1 MTDVAVSPEDQ
12 KKAERAAKERARRA
26 AKKAEQEA
34 AKASAAKL
42 VDPEKEKIR
51 SLIARAREIAPGIKS
66 PYQPGEMRSMMEIIG
81 KQNPVEFLTKG
92 FQGDELAGRNV
103 RDVINAWACGELET
117 ADPAAVALR
126 AHVREIGNDPR
137 AKNLWGRKVGAFV
150 LALDEQ
156 AA

>member
-12 KKAERAAKERARRA
+12 KKAERAAKERERRA

-34 AKASAAKL
+34 AKAAKP

-51 SLIARAREIAPGIKS
+51 GLIARAREIAPGIKS
-66 PYQPGEMRSMMEIIG
+66 PYQPAEMRSMIEIVG
-81 KQNPVEFLTKG
+81 KQDPVEFLTKG
-92 FQGDELAGRNV
+92 FQGEELAGRNV

-126 AHVREIGNDPR
+126 ARVREIGNDPR

-150 LALDEQ
+150 LALDESQ